1 MTPDLVIFD
10 CDGVLVD
17 SEPPANRLLARSLA
31 AHGLEMTVEEV
42 MRTFV
47 GLSLPSCVT
56 LARDRFG
63 VTLPDSFIPDLKR
76 DSLDILAREVTAIP
90 GIADVIDA
98 LPCRTCVASSGEIE
112 KMHLTLGATG
122 LLARFDGRL
131 FSSTMVSRG
140 KPAPDLFLHAASV
153 MGVSPDRC
161 VVIEDSPFGLQ
172 AAVAAGMRPLGFAG
186 GGHRDLARDRQ
197 MLLDAGAE
205 IVFERMADLPLLLG
219 FA

>member
-1 MTPDLVIFD
+1 MIPELVIFD

-31 AHGLEMTVEEV
+31 DHGLVMSVEEV

-47 GLSLPSCVT
+47 GLSLPSCVK

-63 VTLPDSFIPDLKR
+63 VDLPDSFIPDLKR

-90 GIADVIDA
+90 GIAETVDA

-122 LLARFDGRL
+122 LLPRFEGRL
-131 FSSTMVSRG
+131 YSSTMVSRG
-140 KPAPDLFLHAASV
+140 KPAPDLFLHAAAM
-153 MGVSPDRC
+153 MGVAPDRC

-172 AAVAAGMRPLGFAG
+172 AAVAAGMWPLGFAG
-186 GGHRDLARDRQ
+186 GGHRDLGRDRQ
-197 MLLDAGAE
+197 MLLDAGAA
-205 IVFERMADLPLLLG
+205 IVFDRMADLPLLLG